1 MDPVSDRLRKAWEII
16 RSFAPV
22 HPPKPKPKPEPSSA
36 VEAAQLAASCF
47 VLYWAVLAYGVT
59 L

>member
-1 MDPVSDRLRKAWEII
+1 METATDRLRKAWEII

-22 HPPKPKPKPEPSSA
+22 QPPKPRPEPSPA
-36 VEAAQLAASCF
+36 VEAAQFAANCF

>member
-1 MDPVSDRLRKAWEII
+1 METAADRLRKAWEII

-22 HPPKPKPKPEPSSA
+22 QPPKPKSEPSPA
-36 VEAAQLAASCF
+36 AEAAQLAASCF
-47 VLYWAVLAYGVT
+47 ILYWAVLAYGVT

>member
-1 MDPVSDRLRKAWEII
+1 METAADRLRRAWEII

-22 HPPKPKPKPEPSSA
+22 HPPKPKPEPSHA

-47 VLYWAVLAYGVT
+47 VLYWAVLAYGV
-59 L
+59 LL